1 MSDLHIEHKT
11 RRTVGARSARFAA
24 SLFNYMNILAVL
36 VPFPLAVFWMGGS
49 MFVYAMNRHSPN
61 PRVGHYTQQAAY
73 RLYGVGGAIV
83 PVAAYFGPQL
93 SYWLVTWAVA
103 AAIIIPWSILD
114 LVRIRRERWEDVAY
128 EDEEPAFG

>member
-1 MSDLHIEHKT
+1 MKEGHT
-11 RRTVGARSARFAA
+11 QPAARRVVSARSARAAA

-36 VPFPLAVFWMGGS
+36 IPFPLAVFWMGGS

-61 PRVGHYTQQAAY
+61 PRVGYYTQQAAY

-93 SYWLVTWAVA
+93 SYWLATWAVA
-103 AAIIIPWSILD
+103 ALIIIPWSILD

-128 EDEEPAFG
+128 EEEEPAFG